1 MNQLSFKNWLQTL
14 EQDGVLKHIEKPVDK
29 EFQIAA
35 LGKQADGKY
44 ALVFDHVSGA
54 QMPVVSSIVSTRTL
68 FAKAM
73 GVKPE
78 EVSERF
84 IWAQKN
90 PRKCVLIGNSEAP
103 VKEYVSKEVDLSSF
117 PIPTHHEKDGGSY
130 ITAGV
135 LIAKNPR
142 TGEKNVS
149 IHRLQVL
156 SPNRLGILI
165 LPRHLDYFHRQ
176 AESDRVGLDVAI
188 AIGVDPL
195 TLLASQ
201 ALVPLGFDELT
212 IASALHKEP
221 LELVR
226 GETVDL
232 EYPANAEIVFEG
244 KLLPEVR
251 EAEGPFGEYPRYY
264 GPESPKPV
272 IELSCVCRR
281 SQAMFHTIVPATMEH
296 FLLGGIPREAGLFEL
311 IKNVVPTVK
320 AVHLTEGGSCRYH
333 AVISIDK
340 KNEGEG
346 KNAIMAAFSS
356 SAEIKHVVCVDSDVD
371 IFNMTDVEWAIATRV
386 QASRD
391 VFIIRDAMG
400 NALDPS
406 SHHGVSDKMGIDAT
420 VPLGALCFEKNA
432 PGRFERIKIPYQSD
446 MRLDDYIV
454 KGG

>member
-1 MNQLSFKNWLQTL
+1 MNQLSFRSWLQTL
-14 EQDGVLKHIEKPVDK
+14 EKDEMLKHVTKPVKK

-44 ALVFDHVSGA
+44 TLIFDHVSGA
-54 QMPVVSSIVSTRTL
+54 KMPVVNSIASSRAH

-78 EVSERF
+78 EVFDRF
-84 IWAQKN
+84 LWAQKH
-90 PRKCVLIGNSEAP
+90 PRECVIVGNGEAL
-103 VKEYVSKEVDLSSF
+103 VKECISMEVDLSSF
-117 PIPTHHEKDGGSY
+117 PIPIHHEKDGGPY

-156 SPNRLGILI
+156 SEKRLGILI
-165 LPRHLDYFHRQ
+165 LPRHLDYFFRQ
-176 AESDRVGLDVAI
+176 AESDKTGLDVAI
-188 AIGVDPL
+188 AVGVDPL

-212 IASALHKEP
+212 IVSALHKEP

-226 GETVDL
+226 GETVDV

-244 KLLPEVR
+244 KLLPEIR

-272 IELSCVCRR
+272 VELSCVCRR
-281 SQAMFHTIVPATMEH
+281 NQAMFHTIVPATMEH

-311 IKNVVPTVK
+311 IKNAVPTVK

-333 AVISIDK
+333 VVISIDK

-356 SAEIKHVVCVDSDVD
+356 SAEIKHAVCVDSDVD

-386 QASRD
+386 QAFRD
-391 VFIIRDAMG
+391 VFIIPDAMG
-400 NALDPS
+400 NKLDPS
-406 SHHGVSDKMGIDAT
+406 SRDGVSDKMGIDAT
-420 VPLGALCFEKNA
+420 VPIGTIFSDTNV
-432 PGRFERIKIPYQSD
+432 PNRFERIRIPCQTD
-446 MRLDDYIV
+446 IRLDDYIV
-454 KGG
+454 